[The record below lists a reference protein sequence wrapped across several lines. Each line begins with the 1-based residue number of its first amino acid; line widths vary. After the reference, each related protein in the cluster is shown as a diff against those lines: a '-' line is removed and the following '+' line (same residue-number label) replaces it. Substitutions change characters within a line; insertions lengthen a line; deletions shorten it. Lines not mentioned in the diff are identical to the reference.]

1 MEATTNI
8 INASD
13 KSTRRAANTLLLLS
27 IMKKYQR
34 DLKVVHK
41 EAFQSFLI

>member
-13 KSTRRAANTLLLLS
+13 KSTRRAANTLLLS